1 MHGLEGESAVGLPH
15 APANARTSPYV
26 RALVVWEA
34 RDSLLAGVAWHP
46 DILELVLAARRPR
59 R

>member
-1 MHGLEGESAVGLPH
+1 MYEVDDESALRQPRAPLIVGASH
-15 APANARTSPYV
+15 YV